1 LIKAL
6 VSSSSN
12 IPKNLLLELEIL
24 GKGIFVIYLFF
35 NYHYYHYYLGIGEP
49 IQSSKKSDA
58 DSIAILTEELQKL
71 SNSIAQLTNVKQ
83 K

>member
-6 VSSSSN
+6 VSSSPN

-24 GKGIFVIYLFF
+24 GKGI
-35 NYHYYHYYLGIGEP
+35 GEP
-49 IQSSKKSDA
+49 IQSPKKMDT
-58 DSIAILTEELQKL
+58 DIAILTEELQKL

-83 K
+83 Q